1 MLKILEYNL
10 EQILIVI
17 VVLVFTVGVGCLIA
31 TDMNHAAQKAI
42 ACIEAGNQY
51 ISGDCVK

>member
-1 MLKILEYNL
+1 MLKILEYNF
-10 EQILIVI
+10 EGILITTI
-17 VVLVFTVGVGCLIA
+17 SLVFIMGLGYLII
-31 TDMNHAAQKAI
+31 TDMNHAAQRAI